1 MANIN
6 LIWGMFGV
14 NLRCSLPALH
24 AGYPL
29 KNSQASWS
37 SLIEI
42 LEGKGWYVALIT
54 EFGLYSLTAIGIEE
68 KDKIDKFVL

>member
-1 MANIN
+1 
-6 LIWGMFGV
+6 
-14 NLRCSLPALH
+14 
-24 AGYPL
+24 
-29 KNSQASWS
+29 
-37 SLIEI
+37 LIEI